1 MGKFVLTSVTTSING
16 VDFSDHLVSVALD
29 LSADEVETTAFGG
42 SSGFRTRVG
51 GLKDASITLSFH
63 NDFGS
68 SGSEA
73 VDSTIY
79 NLYGSNATVVVRPTS
94 GSVSASNPSYTGV
107 FLVSQVNPISGSVGD
122 LATRD
127 LTWPLGSGTAG
138 IVRGTA

>member
-1 MGKFVLTSVTTSING
+1 MAKFVLTSVTTTING
-16 VDFSDHLVSVALD
+16 TDFSDHLASVTLD

-42 SSGFRTRVG
+42 SGFRTRVG
-51 GLKDASITLSFH
+51 GLKDGSITLSFH

-94 GSVSASNPSYTGV
+94 GTVSATNPSYSGV
-107 FLVSQVNPISGSVGD
+107 YLVSQVNPISGSVGD

-127 LTWPLGSGTAG
+127 LTWPTAGTAG
-138 IVRGTA
+138 IVRATS

>member
-16 VDFSDHLVSVALD
+16 VDFSDHLASVALD

-42 SSGFRTRVG
+42 SGFRTRVG

-127 LTWPLGSGTAG
+127 VTWPTAGTAG
-138 IVRGTA
+138 ITRGTA

>member
-42 SSGFRTRVG
+42 SGFRTRVG

-127 LTWPLGSGTAG
+127 VTWPTAGTAG
-138 IVRGTA
+138 ITRGTA

>member
-16 VDFSDHLVSVALD
+16 VDFSDHLASVALD

-42 SSGFRTRVG
+42 SGFRTRVG

-94 GSVSASNPSYTGV
+94 GTVSATNPSYSGV

-127 LTWPLGSGTAG
+127 LTWPVAGTAG
-138 IVRGTA
+138 VVRATS

>member
-16 VDFSDHLVSVALD
+16 VDFSDHLASVALD

-42 SSGFRTRVG
+42 SGFRTRVG

-94 GSVSASNPSYTGV
+94 GSVSATNPSYTGV

-138 IVRGTA
+138 ITRATA

>member
-16 VDFSDHLVSVALD
+16 TDFTDHLAAVTID
-29 LSADEVETTAFGG
+29 LSSDEVDTTAFGG
-42 SSGFRTRVG
+42 SGFRTRVG
-51 GLKDASITLSFH
+51 GLKDGSITLSFH
-63 NDFGS
+63 NDFGT

-73 VDSTIY
+73 VDSTIWSLF
-79 NLYGSNATVVVRPTS
+79 NTAATVVVRPTS

-127 LTWPLGSGTAG
+127 VTWPTAGTAG
-138 IVRGTA
+138 ITRGTA

>member
-1 MGKFVLTSVTTSING
+1 MGKFVLTSVTTTING
-16 VDFSDHLVSVALD
+16 VDFSDHLASVTLD

-42 SSGFRTRVG
+42 SGFRTRVG
-51 GLKDASITLSFH
+51 GLKDASVTLSFH

-68 SGSEA
+68 SGSDA

-79 NLYGSNATVVVRPTS
+79 TLYGSQATVVVRPTS
-94 GSVSASNPSYTGV
+94 GTVSATNPSYSGV

-127 LTWPLGSGTAG
+127 VTWPVAGTAG
-138 IVRGTA
+138 ITRGTA

>member
-16 VDFSDHLVSVALD
+16 VDFSDHLASVALD

-127 LTWPLGSGTAG
+127 LTWPVAGTAG
-138 IVRGTA
+138 VVRATS

>member
-16 VDFSDHLVSVALD
+16 VDFSDHLASVALD

-42 SSGFRTRVG
+42 SGFRTRVG

-79 NLYGSNATVVVRPTS
+79 TLYGSNATVVVRPTS
-94 GSVSASNPSYTGV
+94 GTVSATNPSYEGV

-127 LTWPLGSGTAG
+127 LTWPVAGTAG
-138 IVRGTA
+138 IVRATS

>member
-1 MGKFVLTSVTTSING
+1 MAKFVLTSVTTTING
-16 VDFSDHLVSVALD
+16 VDFSDHLASVTLD

-42 SSGFRTRVG
+42 SGFRTRVG

-68 SGSEA
+68 SGSDA

-79 NLYGSNATVVVRPTS
+79 NLYGSNATVVVLPTS
-94 GSVSASNPSYTGV
+94 GSASATNPSYSGV

-127 LTWPLGSGTAG
+127 LTWPVAGTAG
-138 IVRGTA
+138 IVRATS

>member
-16 VDFSDHLVSVALD
+16 VDFSDHLASVALD

-42 SSGFRTRVG
+42 SGFRTRVG